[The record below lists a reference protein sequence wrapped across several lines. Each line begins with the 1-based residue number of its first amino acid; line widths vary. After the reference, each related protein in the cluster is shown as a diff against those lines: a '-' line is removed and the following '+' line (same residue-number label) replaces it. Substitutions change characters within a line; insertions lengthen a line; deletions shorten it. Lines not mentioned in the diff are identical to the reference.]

1 MTIEQFLQWMH
12 QPQTLNT
19 EHIAELR
26 KLCEEFPYF
35 SICRIL
41 LTKALQ
47 NSDDVLLETEVR
59 KTATYCHDRRRLFFT
74 LYPLAETN
82 NPTPE
87 FATSFFNEI
96 PHDYFSLE
104 ETKEPSDKSQSLKSL
119 AQKLKDARL
128 QKAQQKP
135 IVVEA
140 PTPEPK
146 METPVTTEE
155 AVVYTEEEAIR
166 LIKAKKFESAL
177 KILRVLHLN
186 IPEKSVYFADQIR
199 YLEKIIATINKS

>member
-1 MTIEQFLQWMH
+1 MTIEQFSQWMH

-35 SICRIL
+35 SISRIL

-47 NSDDVLLETEVR
+47 NSDDVLLETEIR

-87 FATSFFNEI
+87 FAASFFNEI

>member
-1 MTIEQFLQWMH
+1 MTIEQFSQWMH
-12 QPQTLNT
+12 QPQTLNK
-19 EHIAELR
+19 EHVAELR
-26 KLCEEFPYF
+26 KLSEEFPYF
-35 SICRIL
+35 SISRIL

-47 NSDDVLLETEVR
+47 NSDDVLLETEIR

-74 LYPLAETN
+74 LYPLAKTN

-87 FATSFFNEI
+87 FAASFFNEI
-96 PHDYFSLE
+96 PHDYFSLK

-135 IVVEA
+135 VVVA
-140 PTPEPK
+140 VPTPEPK
-146 METPVTTEE
+146 TETPVTTEE
-155 AVVYTEEEAIR
+155 TVVYTEEEAIR

>member
-1 MTIEQFLQWMH
+1 MTIEQFSQWMH
-12 QPQTLNT
+12 QPQTLNK

-35 SICRIL
+35 PISRML
-41 LTKALQ
+41 LIKALQ
-47 NSDDVLLETEVR
+47 NSNDVLFETEIR
-59 KTATYCHDRRRLFFT
+59 KTATYCYDRRKLFFA
-74 LYPLAETN
+74 LYPLAETKT
-82 NPTPE
+82 PTPE
-87 FATSFFNEI
+87 FSASFYNEI

-128 QKAQQKP
+128 QKAQTKQ
-135 IVVEA
+135 VVAAA

-146 METPVTTEE
+146 IETQVAAEE
-155 AVVYTEEEAIR
+155 TIVYTEEEAIR

-199 YLEKIIATINKS
+199 YLEKIIATLNKS